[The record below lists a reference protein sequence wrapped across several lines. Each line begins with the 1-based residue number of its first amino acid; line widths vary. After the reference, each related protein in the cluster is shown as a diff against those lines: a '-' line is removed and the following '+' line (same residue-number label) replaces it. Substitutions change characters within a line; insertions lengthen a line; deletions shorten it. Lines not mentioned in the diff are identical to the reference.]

1 MSGGYLPLV
10 AAGAAAALGVL
21 GCAGGCGA
29 APEPPA
35 KAVTTEVEGGSTV
48 TSATAPEKQGDE
60 PAAASPAAASP
71 ALATETPVSESSPNA
86 ESATPDMRPD
96 PDTQLKM
103 NAVDELIDALELDE
117 ATTKLE
123 AVIAE
128 LKPQPLKVHGCIQA
142 MDVLGQC
149 YIMKRKLRQALQTYE
164 DLIQIV
170 EGSETLTE
178 SGLYIAGYAIRGG
191 LHEKIA
197 DQGYA
202 ERRDADYAKA
212 TDGGAPEGYG
222 REIVDQFYDKNKYL
236 KEKLNTGRVPAA
248 WLADRRQYKVGHK
261 IGEANQL
268 MIAKRF
274 DEAAE
279 LITDAIAAALGEG
292 ESRASPGVVSFKC
305 TRAQAYIGL
314 CKLDEAIDD
323 FSAVIDNIP
332 GDPEFLS
339 DPANQE
345 MVAQYVEA
353 LLDRGVLRHF
363 LDKGEGLVR
372 DDWDRASKAMPSVN
386 VPEHVSQLLGE
397 WVQLES
403 WAKLPKARKLVA
415 LSEASKVCPRFV
427 PIICMS
433 PWMHVVNALILT
445 I

>member
-1 MSGGYLPLV
+1 MESTISCMVQAAGKDSAARPGRP
-10 AAGAAAALGVL
+10 APEKQDAGAAAASS
-21 GCAGGCGA
+21 
-29 APEPPA
+29 APAE
-35 KAVTTEVEGGSTV
+35 SD
-48 TSATAPEKQGDE
+48 ATA
-60 PAAASPAAASP
+60 
-71 ALATETPVSESSPNA
+71 N
-86 ESATPDMRPD
+86 SATPDMRPD

-103 NAVDELIDALELDE
+103 DAVDEKIDALELDE
-117 ATTKLE
+117 ATSGLE
-123 AVIAE
+123 ALVKE
-128 LKPQPLKVHGCIQA
+128 LKPQSQKVHGCIQA

-170 EGSETLTE
+170 EGSETLAE

-212 TDGGAPEGYG
+212 TAGGAPEGYG
-222 REIVDQFYDKNKYL
+222 REIVDQFYDKNKYY

-268 MIAKRF
+268 MLAKRF
-274 DEAAE
+274 DEAAN
-279 LITDAIAAALGEG
+279 LMTSAIAAALEDGET
-292 ESRASPGVVSFKC
+292 RASPGVVSFKC

-314 CKLDEAIDD
+314 CKLDEAIED

-332 GDPEFLS
+332 SDPEFLA

-363 LDKGEGLVR
+363 LGSGEGLVR
-372 DDWDRASKAMPSVN
+372 DDWERASKAMPSVN

-403 WAKLPKARKLVA
+403 WSKLPKARKLVA
-415 LSEASKVCPRFV
+415 LSAASKACL
-427 PIICMS
+427 
-433 PWMHVVNALILT
+433 H
-445 I
+445 